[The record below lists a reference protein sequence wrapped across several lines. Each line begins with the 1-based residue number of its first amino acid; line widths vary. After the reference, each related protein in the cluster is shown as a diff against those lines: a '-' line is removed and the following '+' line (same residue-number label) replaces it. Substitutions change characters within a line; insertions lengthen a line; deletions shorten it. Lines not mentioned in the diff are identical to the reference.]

1 VRRSG
6 LKQRAAT
13 AGPLSGRLG
22 AALLAVGAC
31 VLSAGAGA
39 PPALAITHA
48 AATRIALGAL
58 HPQREP
64 GPVVVFSL
72 PRPVRRG
79 GLVYEA
85 GPPPVPGV
93 RPLASAAYVY
103 WEDLAHGAFFAH
115 ASRLV
120 LVDARSGRVVRREDM
135 DWFLI
140 VNNRL
145 APFLITAQGY
155 EGRAYVVY
163 DAISARGHRR
173 LHARAARYA
182 GNGHPPRRTAL
193 LAHDCLIPIGDFRD
207 PLFRGG
213 GKAMLT
219 FASRIGMKTVLPDVD
234 TAKSL
239 AGAVDKATAAGCN
252 DVFIY
257 LAGHGIPPNAASFAA
272 EGAHVYHDLAHA
284 VTVDAQHPGGPAAVM
299 TSPGFVLRNGK
310 LVDES
315 SYVTP
320 NDLIAIA
327 KAHENA
333 EFKIKIDSCFA
344 DRFAPVFDDTDNVRV
359 LETSSSFDEVS
370 AGAYVK
376 GETYFTLDPKTHE
389 VNGEAVN
396 HIDDPD
402 GAGGFTNGNLH
413 GLYDWAT
420 FSSPTEDLVV
430 GLAEAY
436 GLGMP
441 FNQSVKLGYTTPH
454 LRTRPARTTPI
465 SFLGTIDAM
474 GNWSFFDPTEVKL
487 NATFS
492 PQSGAGQPRSLA
504 IKADTGT
511 PLDAVEVVI
520 PPAGSSPRQ
529 IVNSLCPTQLPTA
542 AVSTT
547 VNPSD
552 TLTCSGGSL
561 PIGQQ
566 FTLNVQT
573 SPAPTPGMGGQLF
586 GRQDGAFKGP
596 FAITG
601 P

>member
-1 VRRSG
+1 MVAS
-6 LKQRAAT
+6 
-13 AGPLSGRLG
+13 PSGRVG
-22 AALLAVGAC
+22 VALLAVGAC
-31 VLSAGAGA
+31 ILGAGAGA

-48 AATRIALGAL
+48 AATRIALRAL

-85 GPPPVPGV
+85 GPPPVPSV

-120 LVDARSGRVVRREDM
+120 LIDAHSGRLMRREDM
-135 DWFLI
+135 NWFPI
-140 VNNRL
+140 IDNRL

-155 EGRAYVVY
+155 EGRTYVVY
-163 DAISARGHRR
+163 DATSARRHGRSRAH
-173 LHARAARYA
+173 AARYA
-182 GNGHPPRRTAL
+182 SDGHPPPRTKL

-213 GKAMLT
+213 GKGMLM
-219 FASRIGMKTVLPDVD
+219 FASRIGMKTVEPDVE

-239 AGAVDKATAAGCN
+239 AGAVDKATAAGCD

-257 LAGHGIPPNAASFAA
+257 LAGHGIPPDAASFAP
-272 EGAHVYHDLAHA
+272 GSPHVYHDLAHT
-284 VTVDAQHPGGPAAVM
+284 VTVDAKHPGGGAAVM
-299 TSPGFVLRNGK
+299 TSPGFVLRDGK
-310 LVDES
+310 VVDES

-320 NDLIAIA
+320 SDLIAIA
-327 KAHENA
+327 KAHESD

-344 DRFAPVFDDTDNVRV
+344 DRFAPVFDETDNVRV

-376 GETYFTLDPKTHE
+376 GKNYFTLNPKTHE
-389 VNGEAVN
+389 VNGETVN
-396 HIDDPD
+396 EIDDPD

-420 FSSPTEDLVV
+420 FSNPTEDLVV

-454 LRTRPARTTPI
+454 LRTRPARTKPV
-465 SFLGTIDAM
+465 SFLGSIDAM

-487 NATFS
+487 DATFS
-492 PQSGAGQPRSLA
+492 LQNGTGGTPRSFA
-504 IKADTGT
+504 IAADTGT
-511 PLDAVEVVI
+511 PLDAVEVVV
-520 PPAGSSPRQ
+520 PSAGSTARQ

-542 AVSTT
+542 TVSTT
-547 VNPSD
+547 VTPSD

-561 PIGQQ
+561 AIGQQ

-573 SPAPTPGMGGQLF
+573 SPAPASAMGGQLF
-586 GRQDGAFKGP
+586 GRQDGTFKGP
-596 FAITG
+596 FAIAG